1 MGKRVAS
8 MVLILVVVASARGGA
23 GEEPPDPSASAAI
36 VGDRVRLRMTG
47 ERDLLTGKVLEIDG
61 AALVLARGREG
72 GVLRVPLASLDR
84 LEVARGR
91 RHRAGMGAAI
101 GFVPG
106 ALFGGTVGLYIACSE
121 QVGCSPVGP
130 VLVGGL
136 LGGAA
141 TGGLGALIGLVIR
154 SDRWQAVPLGG
165 SAAGRKA
172 TVGIGLSPV
181 PGRGFQVGVSVGF

>member
-1 MGKRVAS
+1 MTKGFVGQSVPRVDGEAKVRGTAVYVDD
-8 MVLILVVVASARGGA
+8 MV
-23 GEEPPDPSASAAI
+23 
-36 VGDRVRLRMTG
+36 
-47 ERDLLTGKVLEIDG
+47 
-61 AALVLARGREG
+61 
-72 GVLRVPLASLDR
+72 
-84 LEVARGR
+84 
-91 RHRAGMGAAI
+91 
-101 GFVPG
+101 VPG
-106 ALFGGTVGLYIACSE
+106 ALFGGTVSLYIACSE

-154 SDRWQAVPLGG
+154 SDRWQALPLGE
-165 SAAGRKA
+165 AAMGRKA